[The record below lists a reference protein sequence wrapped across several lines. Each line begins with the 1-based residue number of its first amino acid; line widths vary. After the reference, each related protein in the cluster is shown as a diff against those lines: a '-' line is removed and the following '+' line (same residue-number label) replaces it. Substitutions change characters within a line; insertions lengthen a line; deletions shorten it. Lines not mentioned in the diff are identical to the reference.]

1 MSIKDK
7 NSETAL
13 NCAEKQSHKET
24 CQFLKENGDVS
35 QKNIL
40 PKTALDMKT
49 LSEVN
54 QGYEN
59 DSFCNSV

>member
-1 MSIKDK
+1 MSVKDK

-24 CQFLKENGDVS
+24 CQFLKGNGDGS
-35 QKNIL
+35 QKNVL